1 MFDEHPTRPVET
13 DAAPRPHLT
22 PVPDGPPRTSPATA
36 EPDGSAEPPPMLR
49 PATPGARVGAYI
61 IDCLIVNLTLA
72 FAGALSGALP
82 VSAEGLGQRAA
93 YTAAVISAVVML
105 AYFAAAETVFGRT
118 LGKRLL
124 RCAVV
129 TADGGPVTL
138 RAALLRRVVFV
149 GGLVVP
155 MLGPLLAFAAPL
167 AMLVT
172 VIQDAPAGRGFHDQ
186 LAGTLVVDR

>member
-1 MFDEHPTRPVET
+1 MFDERLTRPAEP
-13 DAAPRPHLT
+13 DPPPRPRLT
-22 PVPDGPPRTSPATA
+22 PVPDGSPAEAPTSGG
-36 EPDGSAEPPPMLR
+36 PDAAVDPPPMVR

-72 FAGALSGALP
+72 FAGALSGAVP
-82 VSAEGLGQRAA
+82 ISAEGLGQGAA
-93 YTAAVISAVVML
+93 YAAAVTSAITLL
-105 AYFAAAETVFGRT
+105 AYFTIAEAAFGRT
-118 LGKRLL
+118 LGKRVL

-129 TADGGPVTL
+129 TPDGGPISV

-155 MLGPLLAFAAPL
+155 LLGPLLAFAAPL

-172 VIQDAPAGRGFHDQ
+172 VIQDAPTGRGFHDQ
-186 LAGTLVVDR
+186 MAGTLVVHR

>member
-1 MFDEHPTRPVET
+1 MFDEHLIRPAET
-13 DAAPRPHLT
+13 DAPPRPHLT
-22 PVPDGPPRTSPATA
+22 PVPDGPPRPLPTTA
-36 EPDGSAEPPPMLR
+36 EPDASVEPQPVLR

-61 IDCLIVNLTLA
+61 IDCLSVTLPLA
-72 FAGALSGALP
+72 IAGALSGVLP
-82 VSAEGLGQRAA
+82 VSAEGLGQGAA
-93 YTAAVISAVVML
+93 YAAAVTSAIVL
-105 AYFAAAETVFGRT
+105 LIYFATAEAVFGRT

-124 RCAVV
+124 RCAVIA
-129 TADGGPVTL
+129 ADGGPVTL

-172 VIQDAPAGRGFHDQ
+172 VIQDAPTGRGFHDQ
-186 LAGTLVVDR
+186 MAGTLVVDR